1 MESIGR
7 PPLPPSRLARARLC
21 PAHSWIRWSL
31 LDHSLQENFSHRC
44 QWLPEVRYS
53 SFPMLQPR
61 PPAFQKMYLED
72 KSWSGLIFTIMIMIM
87 IITIM
92 IMIMI
97 ILIIAN
103 LSLVACLKTG
113 RPGAHSTKSEEERL
127 KHRIVTLMAMKMR
140 R

>member
-7 PPLPPSRLARARLC
+7 PPLPPSRLARARPC
-21 PAHSWIRWSL
+21 PAHSWIRWLL

-72 KSWSGLIFTIMIMIM
+72 KSWSGLIFTIMI
-87 IITIM
+87 IT
-92 IMIMI
+92 IMI